1 MSTRPIRAIRAT
13 LAHEKPQT
21 SVCAARRA
29 ANPPHGYYAECRSS
43 RRLARVRQNGEGLFG
58 QTGRLFQRPRS
69 HPCSDSLFPV
79 AAVSARWTYR
89 HKLLLICRRAV
100 WPPCSLST
108 LCTVLITHWEKLGD
122 EPLAGKVWV
131 AYGTSMDTETT
142 AAAAAALASSLWR
155 HFCFPMAV
163 AQLADVRDLADL
175 SQPTALGPHLSSRCW
190 LPLHIMPMSSG
201 PMHRPVSIQ
210 ALDFGMHCAAVQRWR

>member
-1 MSTRPIRAIRAT
+1 MRSVALHADWPESARMERASSARQAVCSS
-13 LAHEKPQT
+13 AH
-21 SVCAARRA
+21 ARIPA
-29 ANPPHGYYAECRSS
+29 LIPSAQW
-43 RRLARVRQNGEGLFG
+43 LL
-58 QTGRLFQRPRS
+58 RPRHGRIGTS
-69 HPCSDSLFPV
+69 SSSYAGAPCGPH
-79 AAVSARWTYR
+79 A
-89 HKLLLICRRAV
+89 
-100 WPPCSLST
+100 SLST

-163 AQLADVRDLADL
+163 PQLADVRDLADL
-175 SQPTALGPHLSSRCW
+175 SQQTALGPHLSSRCW
-190 LPLHIMPMSSG
+190 LPLHSMPMSNG